1 MGSVREQ
8 KMGLSGQKLGSFES
22 NSITLYDRL
31 YLSTEIIKAHAQASN
46 FFIARCKR
54 GSTFIPIV
62 NLFNGP
68 GWYSQMV
75 IEGVV
80 IHLYKYKNPKTGEFS
95 VLATNLPHGSLDKKD
110 MVALYSRR
118 WEIETTFRDFTS
130 TMKMEQWHSTS
141 LNGILQEL
149 YSYFWLFNYTK
160 IQMSINE
167 DEDSVNQLV
176 KNDYKKPNFK
186 LILDFIMYNCAY
198 CPHWLHPLPSLSL
211 FQCVIDDF
219 PSHFWGKF

>member
-1 MGSVREQ
+1 
-8 KMGLSGQKLGSFES
+8 
-22 NSITLYDRL
+22 
-31 YLSTEIIKAHAQASN
+31 
-46 FFIARCKR
+46 
-54 GSTFIPIV
+54 
-62 NLFNGP
+62 
-68 GWYSQMV
+68 MV

-186 LILDFIMYNCAY
+186 LILDFIMDSI
-198 CPHWLHPLPSLSL
+198 PLFVAGLYQKFRKQIKLLMKISMEKRRHFKRSYERSIKSAGSSFKRNSLT
-211 FQCVIDDF
+211 QRQRGVVA
-219 PSHFWGKF
+219 